1 MRWIGVLSMS
11 MLAAGSC
18 GFLAQASHAGEIRE
32 FYIKTVHIDGQ
43 TSTKGDADH
52 KPEPFPDTAMPEGKG
67 LVLTKPDEAGNWR
80 IRAFAFEPSQI
91 VVKAGETVRLHC
103 DGVQGM
109 SHSIHVEG
117 NDVDEKFTLKRGH
130 MHSIDLTPKTPG
142 VIEIECYD
150 HEPSMRGEIV
160 VLPQ

>member
-91 VVKAGETVRLHC
+91 VVKAGETVRLHFV
-103 DGVQGM
+103 GVQGM
-109 SHSIHVEG
+109 SHSIHLEG
-117 NDVDEKFTLKRGH
+117 KDV
-130 MHSIDLTPKTPG
+130 
-142 VIEIECYD
+142 
-150 HEPSMRGEIV
+150 
-160 VLPQ
+160 